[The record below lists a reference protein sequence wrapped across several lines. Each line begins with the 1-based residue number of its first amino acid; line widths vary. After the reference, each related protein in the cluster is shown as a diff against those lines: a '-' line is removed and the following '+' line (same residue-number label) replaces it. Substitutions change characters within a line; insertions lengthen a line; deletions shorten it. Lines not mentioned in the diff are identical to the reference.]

1 MITNFWCFFFLNV
14 WKEIE
19 CERGERER
27 GMTTRKTSVSVWK
40 KFKNYSVNL
49 RLQSKNE
56 NSRKKIEAEKCPQV
70 CPGLMWRYQS
80 AKPCSRHCAR
90 LSHSWISPSI
100 NLSAPSGIKEKKLK
114 TLRLCRYGDILNSN
128 VMPYSSSPR
137 QQFPFSFVLIWSRW
151 ISAMNVYKFS
161 SPEFHW
167 AAVEMFKLQALF
179 VFIQVYINI
188 YHHKCSRGDSF
199 FKP

>member
-1 MITNFWCFFFLNV
+1 MR
-14 WKEIE
+14 E
-19 CERGERER
+19 EREKEAWPR
-27 GMTTRKTSVSVWK
+27 EKP
-40 KFKNYSVNL
+40 L
-49 RLQSKNE
+49 RLCEKSLKITAWIFGFRAKMKTL
-56 NSRKKIEAEKCPQV
+56 RKKIEAEKCPQV